1 MSLIRARVPIGG
13 LSVVVFAV
21 LMGVGLT
28 AAGYARRVVA
38 DQERRLLSQRAGEAA
53 ALLTN
58 LITETQGSMRS
69 LAAVALATD
78 GDAGAFDRAAGR
90 DPMVATGSGAV
101 ALVRADAGR
110 YRIVAARGPGLAPG
124 EELSD
129 TAVAAI
135 RRVGDGAA
143 FATTPVFTSGPGGE
157 RRIGGALPAG
167 TGPGGP
173 VVYEES
179 ILERV
184 GQRSQLTPTLPFGD
198 IDAALYD
205 GSRPDP
211 DQLVFAT
218 RPLPIPGRTVNH
230 VVDVSADRW
239 LLVVAA
245 KRPLVGTLASAEPW
259 RLLLRSLV
267 AAVLVAALVEVL
279 RRRRAY
285 ALALVDERTE
295 SLEQQTRSLVRD
307 RERLAEAQRIAHIG
321 SWEWEVGPDVLT
333 WSEELHRIFG
343 VDPATFRPTYAE
355 YLARVHDEDRAMVR
369 AETRL
374 GADGDRR
381 PIAFDHRIV
390 RPDGE
395 VRWLSCEA
403 LAELDPSGAVVRFR
417 GTAQDI
423 TGRRRI
429 EDQLAHQAVHD
440 ALTGLPNRLLAAER
454 LEQALARSTRTGSE
468 VAVLFVDLDRFKLV
482 NDSRGH
488 AAGDELLV
496 TVAERLRGVVRS
508 SDVVARFGG
517 DEFVVVCEDQT
528 AAFEAS
534 RVAGRITDALREPF
548 VVDGQEVF
556 LSASVGIAVSEGA
569 GSPETLLRDADAAM
583 YRAKEKGR
591 SRSEFFDA
599 TMRTEAIE
607 HLETQSALHR
617 ALERDEL
624 RVFYQPVVELVSG
637 DVTGVEALVRWDHP
651 QLGLV
656 PPASFIPLAEETG
669 LIVPIGAWVLG
680 EATAQLARWRQRPW
694 GRALTVNVN
703 LSARQLRQ
711 PDLIPALMTT
721 LLQSGLEPARLCL
734 ELTETTFME
743 DAGYH
748 RETLAAIQELGAG
761 LAIDDFGTGYSSLTY
776 LKRFPVSVL
785 KIDQAFVRG
794 LGEDAS
800 DTAIVKSV
808 IDLAHALG
816 LVVVAEGVE
825 TSEQVGHLRDLGCD
839 LGQGYFFA
847 RPEPAADFE
856 RRLDAGA
863 IVVGPDLVA

>member
-1 MSLIRARVPIGG
+1 MSRIRARVPIGG
-13 LSVVVFAV
+13 LSVVVFVV
-21 LMGVGLT
+21 LVGVGLT
-28 AAGYARRVVA
+28 AAGLARRVAA
-38 DQERRLLSQRAGEAA
+38 DQEGRLLTQRAGEAA

-58 LITETQGSMRS
+58 LVTQSQASARS
-69 LAAVALATD
+69 LAAVV
-78 GDAGAFDRAAGR
+78 
-90 DPMVATGSGAV
+90 VATHGDPAIFAASAEQDPGLANGRAAV
-101 ALVRADAGR
+101 ALVRQEAGR
-110 YRIVAARGPGLAPG
+110 YRVVAAHGPGLAPG
-124 EELSD
+124 RDLND
-129 TAVAAI
+129 AAVGAI
-135 RRVGDGAA
+135 RRAEDGDA
-143 FATTPVFTSGPGGE
+143 FAGTPVFASGPGGE
-157 RRIGGALPAG
+157 RRVGSALRAG
-167 TGPGGP
+167 TAPDSP
-173 VVYEES
+173 VIYRES
-179 ILERV
+179 ILQPV
-184 GQRSQLTPTLPFGD
+184 GQRRQLTSTQPFGD
-198 IDAALYD
+198 IEAALYD
-205 GSRPDP
+205 GSRADP
-211 DQLVFAT
+211 DQVVLST
-218 RPLPIPGRTVNH
+218 RPLPIPGRTVKST
-230 VVDVSADRW
+230 VEVGADRW

-245 KRPLVGTLASAEPW
+245 NRPLVGTLAMDEPW
-259 RLLLRSLV
+259 RLLLRSFV

-295 SLEQQTRSLVRD
+295 TLERQTQSLVRD
-307 RERLAEAQRIAHIG
+307 RERLADAQRIAHIG
-321 SWEWEVGPDVLT
+321 SWEWEVGPDLLT
-333 WSEELHRIFG
+333 WSDELHRIFG

-355 YLARVHDEDRAMVR
+355 YLARVHEEDRAMVR
-369 AETRL
+369 AETSLR
-374 GADGDRR
+374 DRERR

-395 VRWLSCEA
+395 IRWLSCEA
-403 LAELDPSGAVVRFR
+403 LAELDPSGAVIRFR

-429 EDQLAHQAVHD
+429 EEQLAHQAVHD

-454 LEQALARSTRTGSE
+454 LEQALARSSRTGSE

-496 TVAERLRGVVRS
+496 TVAERLRRVVRG

-517 DEFVVVCEDQT
+517 DEFVVVCEDRT

-534 RVAGRITDALREPF
+534 RVAHRITEALRDPF

-599 TMRTEAIE
+599 TMRTAAIE

-617 ALERDEL
+617 AIERDEL
-624 RVFYQPVVELVSG
+624 RVLYQPVVDVASG
-637 DVTGVEALVRWDHP
+637 AVTGVEALVRWDHP
-651 QLGLV
+651 QFGLV

-680 EATAQLARWRQRPW
+680 EATAQLARWRQQPW
-694 GRALTVNVN
+694 GGSLTVNVN

-711 PDLIPALMTT
+711 PDLVPALMAA
-721 LLQSGLEPARLCL
+721 LLRSGLEPGRLCL

-743 DAGYH
+743 DAGNH
-748 RETLAAIQELGAG
+748 RETLTAIQELGVG

-785 KIDQAFVRG
+785 KVDQAFVRG

-825 TSEQVGHLRDLGCD
+825 TSEQVEHLRELGCD
-839 LGQGYFFA
+839 LAQGYFFA

-856 RRLDAGA
+856 RRLDADA
-863 IVVGPDLVA
+863 IGVRPDLVA